1 MTAWMMI
8 SRFQFFQHF
17 LMISLLKK
25 RRWKISLHPV
35 LYILLSL
42 HQENPPWIIALEMFF
57 FCEGWTSQA
66 FGFTDWKWV
75 GHLKISTVNPPECRF
90 SWVVADTWIKP
101 SSVRKTSIQATSVA
115 SEKVFST
122 AVDLVS
128 AQSSSF

>member
-42 HQENPPWIIALEMFF
+42 HQENPPWIIALEIF

-90 SWVVADTWIKP
+90 SWVVTDTWIKP

>member
-57 FCEGWTSQA
+57 FVKVEPA
-66 FGFTDWKWV
+66 
-75 GHLKISTVNPPECRF
+75 
-90 SWVVADTWIKP
+90 KP
-101 SSVRKTSIQATSVA
+101 LDSRI
-115 SEKVFST
+115 ENEL
-122 AVDLVS
+122 DI
-128 AQSSSF
+128 

>member
-57 FCEGWTSQA
+57 LWRLNQPSLWIHGLKMSW
-66 FGFTDWKWV
+66 
-75 GHLKISTVNPPECRF
+75 HLKISTVNPPECRF

-101 SSVRKTSIQATSVA
+101 SSVRKTGIQATSVA